1 MTITDK
7 LWSDYFDREAQR
19 QDEEELAIAEQE
31 IALAILKRKLRSTK
45 EAFIEEGVK

>member
-19 QDEEELAIAEQE
+19 QDEEELAVAEQE
-31 IALAILKRKLRSTK
+31 IALAILKQRLCATK
-45 EAFIEEGVK
+45 EAFVGGSEA